1 MILIC
6 VINNPDEVE
15 NFIKDNDI
23 ENENDDNQKKSKNAI
38 NFNYQVNDEIYPGE
52 IFNLQL
58 FNDNKPKC
66 IYDNKNIL
74 SNNININNVHE
85 YLSEPVYI
93 NNLNIIGNLNTNN
106 NSQEKKE
113 LEEKIKKLENEL
125 NSKKN
130 FKNLEISSSEST
142 LEIDSSYENINIIAN
157 NQFITNHY
165 LRDATKEFIRNK
177 IFNHDKIINFNT
189 TFKKRKRKSC
199 VSNEDE
205 NSLTFDKI
213 FNKKKTI
220 NRSQSLALSNN
231 SSNKSNGK
239 LKDKNKSNRLMAQK
253 FLKSIVST
261 NQISQVETFK
271 SKIKNF
277 DLSVSTLKHP
287 KRSSVQHSPKN
298 EEKLFGTKKKSITF
312 MEEEEEK
319 GKEKEKESINKK
331 RRNKTSDKNYLHL
344 NAKKKKKKNELDI
357 ITLNIQK
364 SSQNLNQPDI
374 FYAGLFSQL
383 LFKGTSSENVN
394 KNINNNDKDDIN
406 KIDDNNSEN
415 ISDDI
420 DD

>member
-1 MILIC
+1 M
-6 VINNPDEVE
+6 
-15 NFIKDNDI
+15 
-23 ENENDDNQKKSKNAI
+23 
-38 NFNYQVNDEIYPGE
+38 
-52 IFNLQL
+52 
-58 FNDNKPKC
+58 
-66 IYDNKNIL
+66 
-74 SNNININNVHE
+74 HE

-287 KRSSVQHSPKN
+287 KRSSVQHSPTN